1 MTLKLVE
8 ELEAAE
14 RERNPAKIID
24 ILRQLLSIA
33 QQGENKILE
42 IETLRSLGNV
52 FQDCGQLQKSHAYRV
67 TAENLVK
74 ELGEEC
80 PIDVQMMVE
89 GDLGRSYIEAQ
100 DWKKAEEFTSRALA
114 KAESQNHV
122 EGIRIF
128 KINLSAIFANTGKA
142 QEAIA
147 LGNQVLALP
156 SIQGNHYA
164 LGLQHLNLAV
174 LMLKVLQ
181 LNDSQRHARNA
192 LAHAELSGNTQL
204 RTQAQEILGESF
216 RYAQM
221 ITGNYE
227 YSREA
232 EHHLQEAAASAES
245 QQNYF
250 VLANAELT
258 LAEFD
263 EARRNFEGAGQHYQ
277 QAMDALEQVRR
288 SLGYAEMQGTY
299 FARIQATYDKAT
311 EFMLRQG
318 QIDLAFKTAEQ
329 SRSRILL
336 SMLGRKKRS
345 TRSWSANE
353 QETLKRDLDRYGESR
368 MLMRAEEVD
377 DARKKILRLYES
389 KHSHT
394 ANWQAWESHPIGGIP
409 EIRKFLRDEDALL
422 TYVVAHDGIIIFVT
436 TSEGR
441 YFQHLN
447 YPEQKL
453 AVDVE
458 ALRVSMNFLHGL
470 ALDLAGN
477 EQLPRQPTDSWPRVV
492 TQQLETVNKHLEKLF
507 TILLAPVLSVI
518 HDKSHFV
525 IVPHGSLHRVPW
537 SALRVAGSYL
547 IERHSISLLPS
558 ASLGVALG
566 STHAPP
572 SGEAL
577 FFADPDP
584 EHPDLQLPGSQR
596 EVEQASSALGEG
608 RLFMGPAAT
617 KQALF
622 ERAGKARLL
631 HFACHHEFDEITPI
645 LSFLKLAGNS
655 GSDFVYSFELDE
667 IDLVAELVTLS
678 ACETGLSKLGSGDEQ
693 YGIVRA
699 FLAAGARSVLS
710 TLWRIED
717 NSAADLF
724 SHFYLEAR
732 QAGLAKALASSQKR
746 LLRSSQYSL
755 PNFWAPYV
763 LSGVWHKPLSYL

>member
-1 MTLKLVE
+1 MTLKLIDD
-8 ELEAAE
+8 LQAAE
-14 RERNPAKIID
+14 QERNPEKIIE

-33 QQGENKILE
+33 QQQENKILE
-42 IETLRSLGNV
+42 IETLRRLGNV
-52 FQDCGQLQKSHAYRV
+52 FQDGGQLQKSHAYRV
-67 TAENLVK
+67 TAEKLVK
-74 ELGEEC
+74 EMGQDC
-80 PIDVQMMVE
+80 PIEVQMMVE
-89 GDLGRSYIEAQ
+89 GDLGRSYIEAH

-114 KAESQNHV
+114 KAEAQNHA
-122 EGIRIF
+122 EGLRIF
-128 KINLSAIFANTGKA
+128 KINLSVILANTGKA

-147 LGNQVLALP
+147 LGKQVLALP
-156 SIQGNHYA
+156 TSQGNHYS

-174 LMLKVLQ
+174 LMLKALQ

-221 ITGNYE
+221 LTGNYE

-232 EHHLQEAAASAES
+232 EHHLQEAAENARS

-258 LAEFD
+258 LAELD
-263 EARRNFEGAGQHYQ
+263 ESRRNFEGAGEHYQ
-277 QAMDALEQVRR
+277 GAMNALEQVRR

-299 FARIQATYDKAT
+299 FASIQATYDKAT

-336 SMLGRKKRS
+336 AMLGHRKRS
-345 TRSWSANE
+345 TRSWFADE
-353 QETLKRDLDRYGESR
+353 QETLRRHLDRYGEAR

-377 DARKKILRLYES
+377 DARQKILRLYES
-389 KHSHT
+389 KQSHT
-394 ANWQAWESHPIGGIP
+394 ANWQAWESHPIGGVP
-409 EIRKFLRDEDALL
+409 EIRKFLSDEDAML
-422 TYVVAHDGIIIFVT
+422 TYVVARDAIIVFVI

-453 AVDVE
+453 AADVE
-458 ALRVSMNFLHGL
+458 ALRVSMSFLHGL
-470 ALDLAGN
+470 ALAGN
-477 EQLPRQPTDSWPRVV
+477 EQLPRQPTDPRPRVV
-492 TQQLETVNKHLEKLF
+492 TEQLETVNQQLEKLF

-518 HDKSHFV
+518 HDKSHWV

-537 SALRVAGSYL
+537 SALRFAGSYL

-566 STHAPP
+566 SRQAPP
-572 SGEAL
+572 LGEAL
-577 FFADPDP
+577 LFADPDP

-596 EVEQASSALGEG
+596 EVEQASRALGEG
-608 RLFMGPAAT
+608 QIFIGAAAT
-617 KQALF
+617 KHVLF
-622 ERAGKARLL
+622 ERASKARLL

-645 LSFLKLAGNS
+645 LSFLKLAGSS

-710 TLWRIED
+710 TLWRIDD
-717 NSAADLF
+717 NSAAELF
-724 SHFYLEAR
+724 SHFYIAAR
-732 QAGLAKALASSQKR
+732 QEGLAKALASSQKR
-746 LLRSSQYSL
+746 LLRSAQYSL

-763 LSGVWHKPLSYL
+763 LSGGWHKSLSGL